1 MMKRLFIL
9 LALLGSVGVLPTFA
23 QNDTASVQGWVNVR
37 DFGAQGNG
45 VNDDSAAFTLAI
57 ESLRK
62 QGGGDVIVPRGTWA
76 IKNVSLPDMV
86 RLKGVGAGATKI
98 VLPTGAV
105 ATDVCFIPTDN
116 ASVENQVE
124 GAVVDGGA
132 VTPASVQRRRDLL
145 ISSPPTTL
153 NNTIYHWRHYAA
165 SGATYLDR
173 DDFYVPFGTN
183 LYAQYSFNQFSSTSV
198 RTFGITNE
206 ARAGLFTA
214 AASATG
220 TTGSW
225 TDLTD
230 VTAFIPG
237 TPDAG
242 GGNIKNAAAA
252 ATMTFSGATMT
263 GNALALIIFA
273 TTSNGYAI
281 VEVDGDQTG
290 TAAGANLLPK
300 VTASMIQSAGGNY
313 LDSDLGKTYID
324 CYAASAIGDEHV
336 PIAEGLD
343 EDLAHSVVIYA
354 RATKGTTASSGTS
367 VRIVGAV
374 ACRRDSVP
382 TTASHRMVRWRKIN
396 DQHLSLSACTAVIGW
411 HSTTTSSLARLA
423 GENHVGTDA
432 GVAIA
437 EAAVSYTLTDA
448 AGSTITPVRGTYASS
463 SSFTINRVTT
473 MSYAGTTFCQKTV
486 TYRLRPDTPMQLTAT
501 GRINFIT
508 AGFVHT
514 AVIGML
520 PCFQMRNRFS
530 TTPEKTDFNRALL
543 GDRLIPSLDWVSGSS
558 IEYKSKNVDTIV
570 YFSTDHDTVY
580 LMHCPRVDVT
590 LNNGL
595 YASPDESYVRAVAN
609 TVSTTPPGGLKG
621 YFGRVGQSSLGGT
634 PEPAP
639 AGTVWEFNVGWRVMR
654 IKRAG
659 EVLQLKP

>member
-1 MMKRLFIL
+1 M
-9 LALLGSVGVLPTFA
+9 TYE
-23 QNDTASVQGWVNVR
+23 TADVDGLVNVR

-45 VNDDSAAFTLAI
+45 RNDDSTAFTNAI
-57 ESLRK
+57 LYLRK
-62 QGGGDVIVPRGTWA
+62 RGGGDVIVPRGTYVCL
-76 IKNVSLPDMV
+76 NVPMYPTV
-86 RLKGVGAGATKI
+86 RLVGVGASGTVSVAVPSTATASD
-98 VLPTGAV
+98 VPFLE
-105 ATDVCFIPTDN
+105 TDDTQL
-116 ASVENQVE
+116 ASQTQNIQV
-124 GAVVDGGA
+124 GGGT
-132 VTPASVQRRRDLL
+132 VTPASVQRRRELL

-242 GGNIKNAAAA
+242 GGNIKNASAA

-263 GNALALIIFA
+263 GNAIGLIIFA

-281 VEVDGDQTG
+281 IEVDGDQTG
-290 TAAGANLLPK
+290 TAAGANMLPK

-324 CYAASAIGDEHV
+324 FYAASAIGDEHV

-343 EDLAHSVVIYA
+343 EDLAHSLVIYA

-367 VRIVGAV
+367 VRVVGVV
-374 ACRRDSVP
+374 ACRRDSIP
-382 TTASHRMVRWRKIN
+382 TTASHRMIRWRKIN

-411 HSTTTSSLARLA
+411 NSTTTSSGARLV
-423 GENHVGTDA
+423 GENHVGSDA
-432 GVAIA
+432 GVTLA

-463 SSFTINRVTT
+463 TSFTINRVTT
-473 MSYAGTTFCQKTV
+473 LAYNGTIFAQKTF
-486 TYRLRPDTPMQLTAT
+486 TYRFRADTPMQLTAT
-501 GRINFIT
+501 GRINFIV

-514 AVIGML
+514 GLIGML
-520 PCFQMRNRFS
+520 PAFQMRNRFS

-543 GDRLIPSLDWVSGSS
+543 GDRLIPNLDWSSGGS
-558 IEYKSKNVDTIV
+558 IEYKSKNVDTIA

-580 LMHCPRVDVT
+580 LMHCPRTDVT

-609 TVSTTPPGGLKG
+609 TVSTTPPGGLKS